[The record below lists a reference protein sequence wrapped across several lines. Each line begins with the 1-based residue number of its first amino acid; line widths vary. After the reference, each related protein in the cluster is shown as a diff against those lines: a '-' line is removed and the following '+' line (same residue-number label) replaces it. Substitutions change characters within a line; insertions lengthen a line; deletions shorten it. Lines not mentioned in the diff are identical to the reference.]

1 MGCHALFQGIFLTQ
15 GLSPYLLK
23 TPALASGFFTTSATW
38 EAQTLLLYN
47 SIFKSNYHY
56 CLSPFLLFIAKLL
69 EVRHTHL
76 LIPTYSSPYWG
87 LVAGAGGGGDSI
99 SIYFTDITNST
110 PKLNLP
116 PWSHPPLPNSSSSPF
131 RAQPSARL
139 GKVET

>member
-1 MGCHALFQGIFLTQ
+1 M
-15 GLSPYLLK
+15 
-23 TPALASGFFTTSATW
+23 
-38 EAQTLLLYN
+38 LLLYN

-56 CLSPFLLFIAKLL
+56 CLSSFLLFIAKLL

-76 LIPTYSSPYWG
+76 LIPTYSAPYWG
-87 LVAGAGGGGDSI
+87 LVGGGI

-110 PKLNLP
+110 SKLNLP
-116 PWSHPPLPNSSSSPF
+116 PWSHHPLPNSSSSPF

>member
-15 GLSPYLLK
+15 GLSPHLLK

-87 LVAGAGGGGDSI
+87 LVAGAGGGGQ
-99 SIYFTDITNST
+99 YFHLFHRYNKFNTQI
-110 PKLNLP
+110 KLTTLV
-116 PWSHPPLPNSSSSPF
+116 SSSPPKF
-131 RAQPSARL
+131 FFLP
-139 GKVET
+139 V